1 VRGFA
6 GTRSSASEARLG
18 QAWPCPTGLS
28 RYPNLMTI
36 AITGASGFIGRRLM
50 KALANGNHVL
60 RVLSR
65 HAGTNLPPGVQLF
78 VWDAMKGP
86 PPELSLDGVDA
97 VVHLAGEPIAQRW
110 NDDVKQKIRESRATG
125 TRHLVQ
131 ALSTARQRPA
141 VLVCG
146 SAVGYYGSRGEEILT
161 EASASGKGFM
171 ADVCVAWEKEA
182 DLAESLGIR
191 VVKLRT
197 GVVLGLNGGALAK
210 MLPPFKAGMGGKMG
224 HGDQWMSW
232 VHLDDLVGIIQHV
245 LDNPVRGPVNGTS
258 PNPVTNADFTKAL
271 GHSLSRPAVVPM
283 PAFTLKFMFGEM
295 SDVLLASQ
303 RVLPKA
309 AEGAG
314 YTFRYPAL
322 EPALANVLAA

>member
-1 VRGFA
+1 M
-6 GTRSSASEARLG
+6 
-18 QAWPCPTGLS
+18 
-28 RYPNLMTI
+28 NI

-50 KALANGNHVL
+50 KTLATANHTL

-78 VWDAMKGP
+78 VWDAMKGQP
-86 PPELSLDGVDA
+86 SEESLDGVDA
-97 VVHLAGEPIAQRW
+97 VIHLAGEPIAQRW

-131 ALSTARQRPA
+131 ALSTARRRPA
-141 VLVCG
+141 VLLCG

-161 EASASGKGFM
+161 ESSAPGKGFM

-182 DLAESLGIR
+182 GLAESLGIR

-197 GVVLGLNGGALAK
+197 GVVLGANGGVLAK
-210 MLPPFKAGMGGKMG
+210 MVPPFKAGMGGKLG

-245 LDNPVRGPVNGTS
+245 LEKPVAGPVNGTS

-271 GHSLSRPAVVPM
+271 GHSLSRPAIVPM

-295 SDVLLASQ
+295 SDVMLASQ
-303 RVLPKA
+303 RALPKA
-309 AEGAG
+309 AEAAG
-314 YTFRYPAL
+314 YIFRYPSL

>member
-1 VRGFA
+1 M
-6 GTRSSASEARLG
+6 
-18 QAWPCPTGLS
+18 
-28 RYPNLMTI
+28 NI
-36 AITGASGFIGRRLM
+36 AISGASGFIGRRLM
-50 KALANGNHVL
+50 KALGGGNHKL

-65 HAGTNLPPGVQLF
+65 HAGTNLPPGVELY
-78 VWDAMKGP
+78 VWDAMKGQ
-86 PPELSLDGVDA
+86 PPEEALEGVDA

-110 NDDVKQKIRESRATG
+110 NEEVKQRIRESRATG

-131 ALSTARQRPA
+131 ALSTARQRPQ

-146 SAVGYYGSRGEEILT
+146 SAIGYYGSRGEEVLT
-161 EASASGKGFM
+161 ESSAPGSGFM

-182 DLAESLGIR
+182 DLAEALGMR

-197 GVVLGLNGGALAK
+197 GVVLGAHGGALAK
-210 MLPPFKAGMGGKMG
+210 MLPPFKAGMGGKLG

-232 VHLDDLVGIIQHV
+232 VHLDDLVGIVQFA
-245 LDNPVRGPVNGTS
+245 LENPVRGPVNGTS

-295 SDVLLASQ
+295 SEVMLASQ

-309 AEGAG
+309 AEAAG
-314 YTFRYPAL
+314 YSFRFPNL
-322 EPALANVLAA
+322 EAALANILAT

>member
-1 VRGFA
+1 
-6 GTRSSASEARLG
+6 
-18 QAWPCPTGLS
+18 
-28 RYPNLMTI
+28 MTI
-36 AITGASGFIGRRLM
+36 AITGGSGFIGRRLM
-50 KALANGNHVL
+50 KALTSANHTL

-65 HAGTNLPPGVQLF
+65 HAGTNLPPAVQLY
-78 VWDAMKGP
+78 VWDAMKGQ
-86 PPELSLDGVDA
+86 PPEGSLEGVDA

-110 NDDVKQKIRESRATG
+110 NEEVKQKIRDSRVTG

-131 ALSTARQRPA
+131 ALSTVRQRPA

-146 SAVGYYGSRGEEILT
+146 SAIGYYGSRGEEVLT
-161 EASASGKGFM
+161 ESSAPGSGFM

-191 VVKLRT
+191 LVKLRT
-197 GVVLGLNGGALAK
+197 GVVLGANGGALAK

-232 VHLDDLVGIIQHV
+232 VHMDDLVGIIQHAI
-245 LDNPVRGPVNGTS
+245 DNPVRGPVNGTS

-271 GHSLSRPAVVPM
+271 GHAVSRPAVVPM

-295 SDVLLASQ
+295 SEVMLASQ
-303 RVLPKA
+303 RVLPKVPEA
-309 AEGAG
+309 AG
-314 YTFRYPAL
+314 YTFRYPKLELAL
-322 EPALANVLAA
+322 ENILSAA

>member
-1 VRGFA
+1 MRRFHA
-6 GTRSSASEARLG
+6 TL
-18 QAWPCPTGLS
+18 
-28 RYPNLMTI
+28 NLMTI

-50 KALANGNHVL
+50 KALAGGNHKL

-65 HAGTNLPPGVQLF
+65 HAGTNLPPGVQLY
-78 VWDAMKGP
+78 VWDAMKSQP
-86 PPELSLDGVDA
+86 PAESLEGVDA

-110 NDDVKQKIRESRATG
+110 SDEVKQRIRESRATG

-131 ALSTARQRPA
+131 ALSTVSQRP
-141 VLVCG
+141 VVMVCG
-146 SAVGYYGSRGEEILT
+146 SAIGYYGSRADEILT
-161 EASASGKGFM
+161 EESSPGSGFM

-191 VVKLRT
+191 LIKLRT
-197 GVVLGLNGGALAK
+197 GMVLGPNGGALAK
-210 MLPPFKAGMGGKMG
+210 MLPPFKAGMGGKLG

-232 VHLDDLVGIIQHV
+232 VHLDDLVGIIQYA
-245 LDNPVRGPVNGTS
+245 LENPVRGPVNGTS
-258 PNPVTNADFTKAL
+258 PAPVTNADFTKAL

-295 SDVLLASQ
+295 SEVMLSSQ

-309 AEGAG
+309 AESAG
-314 YTFRYPAL
+314 YAFRFPKLEAAL
-322 EPALANVLAA
+322 ENIVSAA